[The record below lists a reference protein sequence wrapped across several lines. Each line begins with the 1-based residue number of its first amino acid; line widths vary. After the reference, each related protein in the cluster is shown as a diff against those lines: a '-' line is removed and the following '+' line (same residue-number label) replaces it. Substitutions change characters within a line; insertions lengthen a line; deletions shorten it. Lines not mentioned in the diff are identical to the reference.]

1 MVKVVAQKWT
11 LKTPGEIEAMR
22 ATGIALAAALR
33 AMRDAIVPGKTTT
46 GELDEIAG
54 EVLKRYGAKSA
65 LMGYKPPWTEDI
77 YLHNSCISVG
87 DEVIHGVPNRKRK
100 LREGELVSLDM
111 TAELDGWCAD
121 STISTI
127 VGKKVLPKAKKINQ
141 VTREAMYLGIEKAIA
156 GNTMRD
162 VSWAIQSHVEKNGMS
177 VVRELVGHGIGHEPH
192 EDGLDVPCFVGSEAD
207 KTIIQNGMTFCVEP
221 MVIFGKSGV
230 SHIDE
235 DPWTIVSQDGS
246 ISCHWEHTI
255 AVTENGPVILTL
267 PRSSAQGGR
276 RTRSSG
282 INSHFPVQPPGLV

>member
-22 ATGIALAAALR
+22 GAGIALAAALR
-33 AMRDAIVPGKTTT
+33 TMRDAIVPGKTTT

-54 EVLKRYGAKSA
+54 EVLRRYGAKSA
-65 LMGYKPPWTEDI
+65 LFGYKPPWTDDV

-156 GNTMRD
+156 GNTIRD
-162 VSWAIQSHVEKNGMS
+162 VAWAIQNHVEKNGMS
-177 VVRELVGHGIGHEPH
+177 VVRELVGHGIGREPH
-192 EDGLDVPCFVGSEAD
+192 EDGLDVPCFVGSDAD
-207 KTIIQNGMTFCVEP
+207 KTVIQVGMTFCVEP
-221 MVIFGKSGV
+221 MVIFGKDGV
-230 SHIDE
+230 AHIDE
-235 DPWTIVSQDGS
+235 DPWTIVSADGS
-246 ISCHWEHTI
+246 IACHWEHTI

-267 PRSSAQGGR
+267 P
-276 RTRSSG
+276 
-282 INSHFPVQPPGLV
+282 PK